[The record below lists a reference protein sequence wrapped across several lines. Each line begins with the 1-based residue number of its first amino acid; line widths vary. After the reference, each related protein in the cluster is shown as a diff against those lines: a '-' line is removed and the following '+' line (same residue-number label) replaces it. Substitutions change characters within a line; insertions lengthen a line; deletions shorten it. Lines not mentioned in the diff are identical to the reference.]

1 MLAFDRRRQL
11 RAFRRGLGGAAFAAI
26 VAVGLT
32 ICGRASAEDKF
43 LTEVVEFAG
52 TFAYLT
58 AKVPGFILV
67 AVRNGETAFTSF
79 GSIADKQDKKPAS
92 DTMFRIGSISKVLC
106 GEVLASMALDGKL
119 GLSGRLQD
127 RLGQPVQLPLKGGP
141 PRRLIHPGAHR
152 TRPAP

>member
-1 MLAFDRRRQL
+1 MFAFDRRRQL

-67 AVRNGETAFTSF
+67 AVRHGETAFTSF
-79 GSIADKQDKKPAS
+79 GSTADKQDKKPAP

-106 GEVLASMALDGKL
+106 GEVLASMAVDGKRH
-119 GLSGRLQD
+119 LSHSVQD
-127 RLGQPVQLPLKGGP
+127 RLGLTVTRPQKGG
-141 PRRLIHPGAHR
+141 
-152 TRPAP
+152 RPVTHTSMST